1 MTELSA
7 RYTDAIKR
15 LGMRIRE
22 RYWHSVKPQV
32 NRPTQGSRLPAEASA
47 AWWSPRSS
55 NSVSAVQ
62 SGSQAS
68 FTRTLLTQQLAV
80 GRRDPPVLLSL
91 LLSAVR

>member
-1 MTELSA
+1 MGDMTELSA
-7 RYTDAIKR
+7 RYTDAIG

-55 NSVSAVQ
+55 K
-62 SGSQAS
+62 
-68 FTRTLLTQQLAV
+68 
-80 GRRDPPVLLSL
+80 PV
-91 LLSAVR
+91 